1 MGWSCT
7 KAAGDTMD
15 RWSAVC
21 RKATGSSNA
30 FKVGPKKFFFEGDNV
45 EHDDGSITG
54 EVFAMV
60 GESSARSVGKFHIGP
75 GGEVLKAPS
84 ALKIV
89 HALTAFAGGAS

>member
-30 FKVGPKKFFFEGDNV
+30 FKVGPKKFFFEGDNI

-54 EVFAMV
+54 EVFRMGGGGLAY
-60 GESSARSVGKFHIGP
+60 AYGKFHIGP
-75 GGEVLKAPS
+75 NGEVLKAPEP
-84 ALKIV
+84 LKKI
-89 HALTAFAGGAS
+89 HALAAGFGGAS